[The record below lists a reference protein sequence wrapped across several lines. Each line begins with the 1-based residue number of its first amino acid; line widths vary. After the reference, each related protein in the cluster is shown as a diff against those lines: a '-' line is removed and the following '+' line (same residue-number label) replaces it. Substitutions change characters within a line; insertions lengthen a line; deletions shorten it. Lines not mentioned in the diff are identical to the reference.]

1 MGAMVGSARQHG
13 RDRGAQAVQYG
24 ALLLLLSGIVAAV
37 LSVGVPRTVSAG
49 YERVICTIFGGEDC
63 GTPVAEPSGGGGDQS
78 GTGQN
83 TGGTGQNTGGDS
95 GGSAGG
101 ETSGGVG
108 GGAGGG
114 GGGSAGTAEFS
125 DLAGHPIR
133 DYLTGD
139 APVPDDFDEVM
150 GYVPERVETPY
161 GVRMI
166 DPGGECSSPTGN
178 TGRSF
183 DFTFACKT
191 HDLAYDLL
199 RYNERR
205 GLPHNPEARRAADDQ
220 FREDMFGHCGE
231 TRSGFNEWT
240 CKNWAGTYHWFV
252 ARNSDLQHHGVP

>member
-1 MGAMVGSARQHG
+1 TP
-13 RDRGAQAVQYG
+13 YG
-24 ALLLLLSGIVAAV
+24 VRMID
-37 LSVGVPRTVSAG
+37 P
-49 YERVICTIFGGEDC
+49 
-63 GTPVAEPSGGGGDQS
+63 GGD
-78 GTGQN
+78 GR
-83 TGGTGQNTGGDS
+83 
-95 GGSAGG
+95 
-101 ETSGGVG
+101 VG

-114 GGGSAGTAEFS
+114 GGGSAGTDEFS

-139 APVPDDFDEVM
+139 APVPADFDDIM
-150 GYVPERVETPY
+150 GYTPERVETPY

-183 DFTFACKT
+183 DFTFPCQT

-199 RYNERR
+199 RYNERK

-220 FREDMFGHCGE
+220 FREDMFGHCAE
-231 TRSGFNEWT
+231 TRGGFNEWT